1 MEEFDL
7 KRFAKT
13 AWQKKW
19 LIIAVVV
26 ISVVVG
32 YVYSFFMVVPKYQ
45 STTKIVLTKVESV
58 DNAENVDSITQTD
71 ITMNKSLI
79 DTYGDIIMS
88 RKVARSVIENLSL
101 DMQEEQL
108 IKAISVTAGDAT
120 AILKI
125 TVSNEDAEVAKDLT
139 NEVARVFAEQVKEIY
154 KINNVNVIDEAEV
167 ATVPYN
173 VHHAKDL
180 AIFFVLGAFLSGG
193 LVLVIYMLDTTIKQT
208 EDIEALN
215 LHVAGIIPLYEKECE
230 EKMVKESKRD
240 EKVNSKR
247 GKESELI
254 VLENAKSPITEAFR
268 TLRTNIIFAKND
280 GKVKNILISSAN
292 SQDGKSYVSANLAT
306 MFAKANKRVVIVDA
320 DMRKGRQNKIFKVS
334 NSQGLANCLVD
345 MGSRARMELS
355 QMSKYIKQTRIP
367 NLHIITSGDRPS
379 NPAELL
385 SATRV
390 SKVLEMLDSIYDIV
404 IIDGTPSA
412 IVSDSVAISK
422 FVDITLIVAAYKTTK
437 VETLGKL
444 KKNFENVG
452 GKISGVILNKY
463 PFSKNTYTESYYY
476 DDNKGK
482 SNSLEQTE
490 QSIKS
495 VSEMIEEASRRSKNT
510 STVFEEEKS
519 LYEVSNDFSESGLA
533 NISSSEA
540 NRYLEYKLDNINS
553 ELMNMKNMFIQ
564 AMMENN
570 RIDPRDITDIKMEIS
585 NMKQMIDLR
594 NDLDVSKEIRDEI
607 ESVKAITESLAN
619 TQRENNEKVKRFIEE
634 YRRRRG

>member
-7 KRFAKT
+7 KKFAKT

-19 LIIAVVV
+19 LIVAIIV
-26 ISVVVG
+26 ISVIVG
-32 YVYSFFMVVPKYQ
+32 YVYSFFMVTPKYQ

-58 DNAENVDSITQTD
+58 DNTENIDSITQTD

-88 RKVARSVIENLSL
+88 RKVAKTVIENLGL
-101 DMQEEQL
+101 DMKEEQL
-108 IKAISVTAGDAT
+108 IKAISVTAGDTT

-125 TVSNEDAEVAKDLT
+125 AVSNEDAEIARNLT
-139 NEVARVFAEQVKEIY
+139 NEVAKVFAEQVKEIY
-154 KINNVNVIDEAEV
+154 KINNVNVIDEAEIE
-167 ATVPYN
+167 TVPYN

-180 AIFFVLGAFLSGG
+180 AIFFVLGVFISGG
-193 LVLVIYMLDTTIKQT
+193 LVLVLYMLDTTIKQT

-230 EKMVKESKRD
+230 EKMVKDSQKNENQNGKR
-240 EKVNSKR
+240 N
-247 GKESELI
+247 KESELI

-268 TLRTNIIFAKND
+268 TLRTNIAFSRSDNRT
-280 GKVKNILISSAN
+280 KNILISSAN
-292 SQDGKSYVSANLAT
+292 AQDGKSYVSANLAT
-306 MFAKANKRVVIVDA
+306 MFAKANKKVVIVDA

-345 MGSRARMELS
+345 MGTRARMDLS

-367 NLHIITSGDRPS
+367 NLHIITSGDKPS

-385 SATRV
+385 SAARV
-390 SKVLEMLDSIYDIV
+390 SRLLDMLDAIYDIV

-412 IVSDSVAISK
+412 IVSDSVAMAK
-422 FVDITLIVAAYKTTK
+422 FVDETFIVVSYKTTK
-437 VETLGKL
+437 VEALNKL
-444 KKNFENVG
+444 KKSFENVG

-463 PFSKNTYTESYYY
+463 PFSKSTYTESYYY

-495 VSEMIEEASRRSKNT
+495 VSEMIEEASKKNNF
-510 STVFEEEKS
+510 VDIEEEKS
-519 LYEVSNDFSESGLA
+519 LYNASNNYQETNLT
-533 NISSSEA
+533 NISSDEA
-540 NRYLEYKLDNINS
+540 NRYLEHKLDNINS
-553 ELMNMKNMFIQ
+553 ELMSMKNLFIQ
-564 AMMENN
+564 ALMENN
-570 RIDPRDITDIKMEIS
+570 KIDPRDITDIKIELS
-585 NMKQMIDLR
+585 NMKQMMDLR

-607 ESVKAITESLAN
+607 ESVKAITESLAD
-619 TQRENNEKVKRFIEE
+619 TQKENNEKVKRFIEE

>member
-7 KRFAKT
+7 KKFAKT

-19 LIIAVVV
+19 LIVAIIV
-26 ISVVVG
+26 ISVIVG
-32 YVYSFFMVVPKYQ
+32 YVYSFFMVTPKYQ

-58 DNAENVDSITQTD
+58 DNTENIDSITQTD

-88 RKVARSVIENLSL
+88 RKVAKTVIENLGL
-101 DMQEEQL
+101 DMKEEQL
-108 IKAISVTAGDAT
+108 IKAISVTAGDTT

-125 TVSNEDAEVAKDLT
+125 AVSNEDAEIARNLT
-139 NEVARVFAEQVKEIY
+139 NEVAKVFAEQVKEIY
-154 KINNVNVIDEAEV
+154 KINNVNVIDEAEIE
-167 ATVPYN
+167 TVPYN

-180 AIFFVLGAFLSGG
+180 AIFFVLGVFISGG
-193 LVLVIYMLDTTIKQT
+193 LVLVLYMLDTTIKQT

-230 EKMVKESKRD
+230 DKMIKDSQKNENQNGKR
-240 EKVNSKR
+240 N
-247 GKESELI
+247 KESELI

-268 TLRTNIIFAKND
+268 TLRTNIAFSRSD
-280 GKVKNILISSAN
+280 SRTKNILISSAN
-292 SQDGKSYVSANLAT
+292 AQDGKSYVSANLAT
-306 MFAKANKRVVIVDA
+306 MFAKANKKVVIVDA

-345 MGSRARMELS
+345 MGTRARMDLS

-367 NLHIITSGDRPS
+367 NLHIITSGDKPS

-385 SATRV
+385 SAARV
-390 SKVLEMLDSIYDIV
+390 SRLLDMLDAIYDIV

-437 VETLGKL
+437 VEILGKL

-495 VSEMIEEASRRSKNT
+495 VSEMIEEASKKNNF
-510 STVFEEEKS
+510 VDIEEEKS
-519 LYEVSNDFSESGLA
+519 LYNASNNYQETNLT
-533 NISSSEA
+533 NISSDEA
-540 NRYLEYKLDNINS
+540 NRYLEHKLDNINS
-553 ELMNMKNMFIQ
+553 ELMSMKNLFIQ
-564 AMMENN
+564 ALMENN
-570 RIDPRDITDIKMEIS
+570 KIDPRDITDIKMELS
-585 NMKQMIDLR
+585 NMKQMMDLR

-607 ESVKAITESLAN
+607 ESVKAITESLVD
-619 TQRENNEKVKRFIEE
+619 TQKENNEKVKRFIEE
-634 YRRRRG
+634 YHRRRG